1 MSATLY
7 NFSDLS
13 YARWYHKY
21 FLASFHLKIITSLT
35 LPGRALHSLHWCDQ
49 YLAQH
54 RDPTLSS
61 CCWRWKDGKWEVHLS
76 AKLRC
81 ELRVESSGDPS
92 LNREAG
98 SKLIF
103 ATTRSSAAAAVSSQ
117 VGEISHINL
126 IYLTRKGP
134 CPCKSSVDIYFVP
147 RRYIENG
154 VDIIHCRYHS
164 NKYFYHK

>member
-1 MSATLY
+1 MSAKLY

-21 FLASFHLKIITSLT
+21 FLASFHLEIITILT
-35 LPGRALHSLHWCDQ
+35 LPGRAALHSLHWCDQ

-54 RDPTLSS
+54 GDPTPPSPPATG
-61 CCWRWKDGKWEVHLS
+61 DGRTENEKGREVHLS

-81 ELRVESSGDPS
+81 ELWVEDSGDPS

-103 ATTRSSAAAAVSSQ
+103 ATTRSSGSRSPVSSP

-147 RRYIENG
+147 RR
-154 VDIIHCRYHS
+154 
-164 NKYFYHK
+164 

>member
-1 MSATLY
+1 MSAKLY

-35 LPGRALHSLHWCDQ
+35 LPG
-49 YLAQH
+49 LAEPH
-54 RDPTLSS
+54 CIHCTDVISIYRNTETPPSPPATG
-61 CCWRWKDGKWEVHLS
+61 DGRTENEKGREVHLS

-81 ELRVESSGDPS
+81 ELWVEDSGDPS

-103 ATTRSSAAAAVSSQ
+103 ATTQSSGSSRSPVSSP

-147 RRYIENG
+147 RR
-154 VDIIHCRYHS
+154 
-164 NKYFYHK
+164 